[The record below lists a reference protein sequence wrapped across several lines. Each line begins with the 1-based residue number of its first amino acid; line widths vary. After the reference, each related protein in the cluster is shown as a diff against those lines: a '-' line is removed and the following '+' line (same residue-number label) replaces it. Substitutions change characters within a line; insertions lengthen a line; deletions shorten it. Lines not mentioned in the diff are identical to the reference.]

1 MTVLITFELK
11 DSFGRRTRK
20 ALESTATT
28 LADAAT
34 YAAACRTLLAAL
46 TDLEIEG
53 VTYSSRD
60 ASITASGEVSSNVD
74 VGATFRVKLDD
85 GSFGSHKIPGFSLAL
100 VGAGGVIA
108 VDASAVAAY
117 FNQFETAGNFRLNDG
132 QYITNVE
139 FGNLD
144 K

>member
-1 MTVLITFELK
+1 MGVLITFELK
-11 DSFGRRTRK
+11 DSFGRRSRK
-20 ALESTATT
+20 TVESTATT

-34 YAAACRTLLAAL
+34 YAAAYKTLFLAVS
-46 TDLEIEG
+46 DLEVEG
-53 VTYSSRD
+53 VIYSSKD
-60 ASITASGEVSSNVD
+60 PSINGAGAADSNID

-85 GSFGSHKIPGFSLAL
+85 GQFAAHKIPGFDLAL

-108 VDASAVAAY
+108 VDATAVVGY
-117 FNQFETAGNFRLNDG
+117 FDQFETSGHFRLSDG